1 MQSILHIAGN
11 NSKIRQERFE
21 NDGIRAC
28 RHFSDTIFLW
38 RCRMYSFDEV
48 SSFDTEVA
56 KAMTDEINRQNENIE
71 LIASENI
78 VSKAVMAAMGSPLTN
93 KYAEGY
99 PGKRYYGGC
108 EYVDVVEELAI
119 ARAKELFGCEYVNVQ
134 PHSGAQAN
142 MAAFFAIMEPGDTFM
157 GMNLAHGGHLTH
169 GSPVN
174 LSGKYFNVV
183 PYGVNDDGFID
194 YDEVLRIA
202 KECKPKLIV
211 AGASAYARA
220 IDFKRFREIA
230 DEVGAVLM
238 VDMAHIA
245 GLVAAGLHMS
255 PIPYAHVT
263 TTTTH
268 KTLRGP
274 RGGMIL
280 SSNEVNE
287 KYNFNK
293 AVFPGIQG
301 GPLMHVIAAKAV
313 CLKEAL
319 SEEYKTYQAQVVKN
333 AATLA
338 SALTERG
345 FKIVSGG
352 TDNHLMLVDLQNLE
366 MTGKEVEKLLD
377 SVHITANKNTVPND
391 PKSPFV
397 TSGIRLGT
405 PAITTRGAKEE
416 DMIVIADAIKAA
428 VIDKDEAKAMELVK
442 SITSKYPL
450 YA

>member
-1 MQSILHIAGN
+1 
-11 NSKIRQERFE
+11 
-21 NDGIRAC
+21 
-28 RHFSDTIFLW
+28 
-38 RCRMYSFDEV
+38 MYSFDDVIKVDPELAE
-48 SSFDTEVA
+48 SITLELS
-56 KAMTDEINRQNENIE
+56 RQRDNIE
-71 LIASENI
+71 LIASENL
-78 VSKAVMAAMGSPLTN
+78 VSKAVMAAMGSVLTN

-99 PGKRYYGGC
+99 PAHRYYGGC
-108 EYVDVVEELAI
+108 EFVDIAENLAI
-119 ARAKELFGCEYVNVQ
+119 ERAKKLFGCTYVNVQ

-142 MAAFFAIMEPGDTFM
+142 MAVQFALLQPGDTVM

-174 LSGKYFNVV
+174 FSGTYFNIV
-183 PYGVNDDGFID
+183 PYGVNDNGFID

-202 KECKPKLIV
+202 KECKPKLII

-230 DEVGAVLM
+230 DEVGAYLM

-245 GLVAAGLHMS
+245 GLVAGGFHES

-280 SSNEVNE
+280 SSAEFAE
-287 KYNFNK
+287 EHKFNK

-313 CLKEAL
+313 CFKEAL
-319 SEEYKTYQAQVVKN
+319 EPSFKEYAGNIVKN
-333 AATLA
+333 SKKLCEGLMA
-338 SALTERG
+338 RG
-345 FKIVSGG
+345 FDIVSGG
-352 TDNHLMLVDLQNLE
+352 TDNHLMLVDLRSKHI
-366 MTGKEVEKLLD
+366 TGKEAEKLLD
-377 SVHITANKNTVPND
+377 SVHITCNKNTIPND
-391 PKSPFV
+391 PEKPFV

-405 PAITTRGAKEE
+405 
-416 DMIVIADAIKAA
+416 AA
-428 VIDKDEAKAMELVK
+428 VTSRGMNEQDMDQIAEAISLAIANTEQSKAQAEAIVRSLTK
-442 SITSKYPL
+442 RYPL
-450 YA
+450 YED

>member
-1 MQSILHIAGN
+1 
-11 NSKIRQERFE
+11 
-21 NDGIRAC
+21 
-28 RHFSDTIFLW
+28 
-38 RCRMYSFDEV
+38 MYSFEEV
-48 SSFDTEVA
+48 SCFDPEVA
-56 KAMTDEINRQNENIE
+56 EAMTAEINRQNDNIE

-108 EYVDVVEELAI
+108 EHVDVVENLAI
-119 ARAKELFGCEYVNVQ
+119 ERAKELFGCEYVNVQ

-211 AGASAYARA
+211 AGASAYARK

-245 GLVAAGLHMS
+245 GLVAAGQHES

-301 GPLMHVIAAKAV
+301 GPLMHVIAGKAV

-319 SEEYKTYQAQVVKN
+319 SDEYKEYQAQVVKN

-338 SALTERG
+338 AALTERG

-352 TDNHLMLVDLQNLE
+352 TDNHLMLVDLQNLDL
-366 MTGKEVEKLLD
+366 TGKEVEKLLD
-377 SVHITANKNTVPND
+377 SVHITCNKNTVPND

-405 PAITTRGAKEE
+405 PAITTRGAKEA
-416 DMIVIADAIKAA
+416 DMIIIADAIKAA
-428 VIDKDEAKAMELVK
+428 VIDKDSAKAMELVK
-442 SITSKYPL
+442 SITDKYPL
-450 YA
+450 YK